1 MLWKLKELK
10 FVIPSFS
17 SVLSS
22 WMWSVFRGKHIWYY
36 LEMKTKTTGMSYL
49 LVVYASEECVCIV
62 KWEVYVLKL
71 GCEFALLYWTWMR
84 ECVSGG
90 WEISILCSW
99 RYVENNNILLS
110 VTWLSSSSAN
120 RVRRVGCYRQQH
132 RTHRVPFSVKNRSA
146 FSPFLH
152 FLFQRE
158 TPLQMQ
164 YFPTE
169 GHIDKMYFPYYG
181 KKAHVSI
188 ITEFYDVNARIRISP
203 ENDSYEYYL

>member
-1 MLWKLKELK
+1 MLWKLKELEC
-10 FVIPSFS
+10 VSPSFS

-22 WMWSVFRGKHIWYY
+22 WIWSVFRGKHIWYY
-36 LEMKTKTTGMSYL
+36 LEMKAKTTGMSHL
-49 LVVYASEECVCIV
+49 WVVDVRGMCVHRKMKDSWGVCLPCCT
-62 KWEVYVLKL
+62 E
-71 GCEFALLYWTWMR
+71 LYWMR
-84 ECVSGG
+84 ECVRLGARRWAFCVLDG
-90 WEISILCSW
+90 ML
-99 RYVENNNILLS
+99 NNNILLS
-110 VTWLSSSSAN
+110 VAWRSSSSAS
-120 RVRRVGCYRQQH
+120 RVRRVCCYRQQH
-132 RTHRVPFSVKNRSA
+132 RTHRVPFSVKNNRA

-188 ITEFYDVNARIRISP
+188 RTEY
-203 ENDSYEYYL
+203 